1 MDAKVLSMIDHVT
14 ISVSNLEHSK
24 RFYEKAFLPLG
35 YKISFG
41 EKGVF
46 WAFDIG
52 KGLFE
57 ISQHNSE
64 GHLTSFHIAFRVGDK
79 SKVQEFY
86 KAALEAGA
94 KDNGVPGPRPQYT
107 ENYYAC
113 FILDPD
119 GHNIET
125 VFDLWNV

>member
-1 MDAKVLSMIDHVT
+1 MIDHIT
-14 ISVSNLEHSK
+14 IFVSDLEQSK
-24 RFYEKAFLPLG
+24 KFYEQTFLPLG

-41 EKGVF
+41 EAPYF

-57 ISQHNSE
+57 IAQYE
-64 GHLTSFHIAFRVGDK
+64 GKNPITSSHIAFRVENHN
-79 SKVQEFY
+79 KVEAFY

-94 KDNGVPGPRPQYT
+94 KDNGAPGPRPQYT
-107 ENYYAC
+107 PNYYAS

-119 GHNIET
+119 GHNIEAM
-125 VFDLWNV
+125 FDE